1 MNSSEKVAL
10 FIDGQ
15 NLHYTARGLGF
26 SVDFKK
32 FLAHFK
38 TCGVLV
44 RAYYY
49 TIIAEEFQTSRPLL
63 DWLEYNG
70 FTVRTNSVKEFD
82 DDECRRKFKRNIG
95 IELAIDAFEIAKYV
109 DRIVLFS
116 GDGDLRPLV
125 EAIQRLGPHVTVVSS
140 MRTKAAMV
148 ADELR
153 RQADT
158 FLELNDLR
166 ASIGRTMEPSRGRDQ
181 RNEYP

>member
-1 MNSSEKVAL
+1 MISSEKLAL

-32 FLAHFK
+32 FLAHFE
-38 TCGVLV
+38 TRGVLV

-70 FTVRTNSVKEFD
+70 FTVRTNSIKEFD
-82 DDECRRKFKRNIG
+82 DGEGRRKFKRSIG
-95 IELAIDAFEIAKYV
+95 IELAIDAFEIAKHV
-109 DRIVLFS
+109 DQIVLFS

-125 EAIQRLGPHVTVVSS
+125 EAIQRLGPHVTIVSS
-140 MRTKAAMV
+140 MRTKPAMV

-158 FLELNDLR
+158 FVELDNLK
-166 ASIGRTMEPSRGRDQ
+166 ASLGRTIEQSRL
-181 RNEYP
+181 RNQTDEQS